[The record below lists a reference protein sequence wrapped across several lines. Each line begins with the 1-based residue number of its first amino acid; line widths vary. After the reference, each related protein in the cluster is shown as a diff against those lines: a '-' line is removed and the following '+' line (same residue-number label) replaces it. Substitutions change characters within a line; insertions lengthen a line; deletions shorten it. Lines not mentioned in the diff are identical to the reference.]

1 MELPEDIQSLKEEK
15 VKEVEEEEEEEEE
28 EIRKEEE
35 KTKKAERKASKKN
48 SINTSMNMN
57 NGMNNM
63 NMNNGMNYYPPYY
76 PPYYPQ
82 PYPYSTPYYPNH
94 CCCHSHCC
102 QQPQP
107 MNSFN
112 VFDFNSIS
120 PSSSLQSFLDMVEHA
135 CKASMQATSNE
146 QQQEALSQL
155 LLAFYQA
162 GYSAGKYSNF
172 M

>member
-1 MELPEDIQSLKEEK
+1 
-15 VKEVEEEEEEEEE
+15 
-28 EIRKEEE
+28 
-35 KTKKAERKASKKN
+35 
-48 SINTSMNMN
+48 
-57 NGMNNM
+57 MNNM

-172 M
+172 MWSLWVIVKLFCYLLSSLSLSVLYNLINLTNRS